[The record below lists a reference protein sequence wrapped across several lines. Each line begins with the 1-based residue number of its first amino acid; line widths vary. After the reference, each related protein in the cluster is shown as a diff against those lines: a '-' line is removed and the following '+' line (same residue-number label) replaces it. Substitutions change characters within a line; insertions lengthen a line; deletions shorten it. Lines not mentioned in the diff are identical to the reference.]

1 MAPENLPT
9 LRLMHP
15 TIIRATGWF
24 TSMGWK
30 PQDFQL
36 ETWNAFIKGRQGIV
50 NAPTGSG
57 KTYSVLLPAILQA
70 LDAGGKKGIRIIWI
84 TPIRA
89 LAKEIRISAERALAG
104 LGINWEVGIRTG
116 DTSPADRKKQNT
128 HPPEILITT
137 PESLHIMLASKGYAN
152 TFAKL
157 TCLVTDEW
165 HELMGSKR
173 GVQVELA
180 LSRLRSIQ
188 PGLQVWGISATIG
201 NLGQAMEVLLG
212 AGASEGLLIRSSI
225 QKRALVETLMPDDV
239 AEFPWGGHLGIKL
252 LDKVLPIIE
261 RSQTTLIFT
270 NTRSQCEHWYQKIL
284 DKDPNLAGLIA
295 MHHGSI
301 SQEIRNWVEEQL
313 YIGKVKAVVCTSSL
327 DLGVDFRPVETII
340 QIGGPKGIS
349 RFLQRAGRSG
359 HRPGETSKIYFVP
372 THSLEM
378 AEGAA
383 LRSAIGDGIM
393 EDRIPYIRSFDVLV
407 QYLVTLAVSDGFDP
421 MQVFEEI
428 KTTHAFASVTAE
440 EYEEVLQ
447 FIATGGPSLHAYD
460 EYHKVVFEK
469 GLIKVQDP
477 RIARRH
483 RLSIGTIV
491 SDVMLKVKYL
501 SGKNIGTIEESFI
514 SRFRPGDVFGLAGLN
529 LELIKIEG
537 MTVYVRKSPGRKGMI
552 PSWGG
557 GRLPLSDQLGDVL
570 RQKIYEASA
579 DSEHI
584 EIRTL
589 MPLFELQKE
598 RSIVPNHE
606 EFLIEKFI
614 TNEGT
619 HVLCYPFEGRFVH
632 EGMAALLAHRLGHIG
647 KFSFSIAMNDYGF
660 ELLSDQDIP
669 IELAVDSDIFSTD
682 HLLADIQASIN
693 SNEMARRKFRDIAT
707 IGGLVFTGY
716 PGNHKADRHLQSSSQ
731 LFFEVFT
738 EQEPNHLLLRQAYD
752 EVFEFQLEQTRM
764 RKALERIQQQKI
776 VIRYPEKPTPFA
788 YPIMMERIRENYTN
802 ESLEDRVKKMQ
813 LQFN

>member
-1 MAPENLPT
+1 
-9 LRLMHP
+9 MHS
-15 TIIRATGWF
+15 TIKQATAWF
-24 TSMGWK
+24 ASMNWQ

-36 ETWNAFIKGRQGIV
+36 QAWNAYIEGRNGIV

-57 KTYSVLLPAILQA
+57 KTYSILLPAILQQA
-70 LDAGGKKGIRIIWI
+70 QSNKPHKKGLRIIWI

-89 LAKEIRISAERALAG
+89 LAKEIKISADKAIEG
-104 LGINWEVGIRTG
+104 LGLSWEVGIRTG
-116 DTSPADRKKQNT
+116 DTTIANRKKQVIQ
-128 HPPEILITT
+128 PPEILITT
-137 PESLHIMLASKGYAN
+137 PESLHILLATKGYAN
-152 TFAKL
+152 IFANVN
-157 TCLVTDEW
+157 CLVADEW

-180 LSRLRSIQ
+180 LSHLKKLRPTMQI
-188 PGLQVWGISATIG
+188 WGISATIG
-201 NLGQAMEVLLG
+201 NLEQAMDVLLG
-212 AGASEGLLIRSSI
+212 DDSKNGLLIRSSI
-225 QKRALVETLMPDDV
+225 KKDAIVETIMPDDI

-252 LDKVLPIIE
+252 LDKILPIIHK
-261 RSQTTLIFT
+261 SQTTLIFT
-270 NTRSQCEHWYQKIL
+270 NTRSQCENWYQKIL
-284 DKDPNLAGLIA
+284 ESNPDLAGLLG

-313 YIGKVKAVVCTSSL
+313 YVGKLKAVVCTSSL
-327 DLGVDFRPVETII
+327 DLGVDFRPVESII

-359 HRPGETSKIYFVP
+359 HRPGEISKIYFVP

-383 LRSAIGDGIM
+383 LRSAIKEGIM
-393 EDRIPYIRSFDVLV
+393 EDRIPYVRSFDVLV
-407 QYLVTLAVSDGFDP
+407 QYLVTLSVSDGFDP
-421 MQVFEEI
+421 KEI
-428 KTTHAFASVTAE
+428 FNEVKGTHAFSSISEE

-447 FIATGGPSLHAYD
+447 FITTGGPSLHAYD

-469 GLIKVQDP
+469 GLVKVEET

-483 RLSIGTIV
+483 RMSIGTIV
-491 SDVMLKVKYL
+491 SDVMLRVKYL
-501 SGKNIGTIEESFI
+501 GGKNIGSIEESFI
-514 SRFRPGDVFGLAGLN
+514 GRLHPGDVFGLAGLN

-537 MTVYVRKSPGRKGMI
+537 MTAYVRRSPGKKGMI

-557 GRLPLSDQLGDVL
+557 GRLPLSAQLGDLL
-570 RQKIYEASA
+570 RQRIYEASEN
-579 DSEHI
+579 SEHI

-598 RSIVPNHE
+598 RSIVPKEN
-606 EFLIEKFI
+606 EFLIEKF
-614 TNEGT
+614 TTDEGI

-632 EGMAALLAHRLGHIG
+632 EGMAALLAYRLGHIG

-669 IELAVDSDIFSTD
+669 IELAIDSDIFSTE

-707 IGGLVFTGY
+707 IGGLVFTGF
-716 PGNHKADRHLQSSSQ
+716 PGNQKADRHLQSSSQ

-738 EQEPNHLLLRQAYD
+738 EQEPNHLLLRQAYE
-752 EVFEFQLEQTRM
+752 EVFEFQLQQTRM
-764 RKALERIQQQKI
+764 RNALERIQKQRIILK
-776 VIRYPEKPTPFA
+776 YPEKPTPFA
-788 YPIMMERIRENYTN
+788 YPIMAERIRENYTN